1 MRTLLG
7 RSKFARAVAVCGI
20 TAAATV
26 LAASNAYA
34 DTTCAYFTLDQP
46 NWLAG
51 GPGPH
56 SWNSSSIILNFQTDG
71 NLVIYARNSNGTEG
85 KALWASGTA
94 YYQLPSGTLP
104 VTQLDWSSQ
113 GYIILQ
119 DTFGNTVCTI
129 GAQGPN
135 YAPGGAAV
143 LQDDGNFVFYNT
155 NHVATWATWGAF
167 KNYGVTYCAS
177 TGQP

>member
-7 RSKFARAVAVCGI
+7 RSKFARAVAVCGV

-26 LAASNAYA
+26 LAVGNAYA
-34 DTTCAYFTLDQP
+34 DTICAYFTYSQP

-56 SWNSSSIILNFQTDG
+56 TWNSSSIILNFQSDG

-94 YYQLPSGTLP
+94 YYQLTPGTNP

-113 GYIILQ
+113 GYISLQ
-119 DTFGNTVCTI
+119 DANGNVVCNI
-129 GAQGPN
+129 GAMGPN
-135 YAPGGAAV
+135 YAPGGTAV
-143 LQDDGNFVFYNT
+143 LQDDGNFVFYDT
-155 NHVATWATWGAF
+155 NHVATWATWGGF
-167 KNYGVTYCAS
+167 YDWGTTYCGS
-177 TGQP
+177 TGQR